1 MERFK
6 QKLQQ
11 AGIPFRE
18 NEPLAAHCTFKIG
31 GPAQLFVQPQTEQ
44 QLCSAV
50 ALCKEQ
56 AVRYYLLGNGSNILF
71 ADEGFAGVVIDISA
85 LGSDIAVEG
94 NMLTAGAGVRL
105 AALCRAALE
114 HGLSGLEFAYG
125 IPGTVGG
132 AVYMNA
138 GAYGGEM
145 KDVLTVVRYLT
156 AEGEVVQASAAELDL
171 SYRHSIFEENGGP
184 APAAPSSARQVL
196 LQLHSSTSAACAVSV
211 TAVPPSAISTAALW
225 STSAVPPVP
234 MCWLSAMRCVP
245 S

>member
-6 QKLQQ
+6 QKLQ
-11 AGIPFRE
+11 AAAIPFRE

-31 GPAQLFVQPQTEQ
+31 GPAQLFVMPENEQ

-71 ADEGFAGVVIDISA
+71 ADEGFSGVVIDVSA
-85 LGSDIAVEG
+85 LDAEIAVEDTV
-94 NMLTAGAGVRL
+94 LTAGAGVRL
-105 AALCRAALE
+105 AALCKAALK

-145 KDVLTVVRYLT
+145 KDVLEAVSYLT
-156 AEGEVVQASAAELDL
+156 ADGRWVDSEASELDF
-171 SYRHSIFEENGGP
+171 SYRHSAFEENDACILGAVFHLEKGDP
-184 APAAPSSARQVL
+184 DAIKARMN
-196 LQLHSSTSAACAVSV
+196 AVSY
-211 TAVPPSAISTAALW
+211 THLTLPT
-225 STSAVPPVP
+225 T
-234 MCWLSAMRCVP
+234 
-245 S
+245 